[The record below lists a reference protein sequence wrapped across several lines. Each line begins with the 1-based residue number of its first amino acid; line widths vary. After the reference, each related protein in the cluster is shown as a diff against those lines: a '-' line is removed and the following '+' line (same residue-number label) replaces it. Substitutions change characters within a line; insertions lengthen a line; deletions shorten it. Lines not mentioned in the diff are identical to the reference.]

1 MRPHHM
7 LLAALT
13 SVTWG
18 LAFVATKF
26 GLESFS
32 APQLTAIRF
41 LIASIPIL
49 FVARPRI
56 GWGALLLIGAT
67 LFAGQFLLLF
77 FAFEAGLPPGLASV
91 TQQMQVFFTVLL
103 SAIFLRDEPSKRQ
116 RAGMAIAFAGLV
128 LIGFTA
134 GGDLKPIALGLA
146 LSGALSWSVGN
157 VLLKRLPGV
166 PIFPIIVWAS
176 LVPPLPSLAL
186 SSLQGHGSSIFDAM
200 THASWTG
207 IGGAIYLGA
216 AATLVYA
223 IWGNLLQRYPA
234 GAVAPFA
241 LLSPCTGVLASALV
255 FGEIFSPVR
264 YLGMA
269 LILVG
274 LVVIVCPEHR
284 LSRPSRRCAK
294 ANVQC

>member
-1 MRPHHM
+1 M
-7 LLAALT
+7 LLAGLT

-32 APQLTAIRF
+32 APQLTASRF

-77 FAFEAGLPPGLASV
+77 LAFEAGLPPGLASV

-103 SAIFLRDEPSKRQ
+103 SAVFLRDEPSKRQ
-116 RAGMAIAFAGLV
+116 CGGMAIAFVGLA
-128 LIGFTA
+128 LIGFTVGA
-134 GGDLKPIALGLA
+134 DLKPIALGLA
-146 LSGALSWSVGN
+146 LSGALSWGVGN

-176 LVPPLPSLAL
+176 LVPPLPS
-186 SSLQGHGSSIFDAM
+186 
-200 THASWTG
+200 
-207 IGGAIYLGA
+207 
-216 AATLVYA
+216 
-223 IWGNLLQRYPA
+223 
-234 GAVAPFA
+234 
-241 LLSPCTGVLASALV
+241 
-255 FGEIFSPVR
+255 
-264 YLGMA
+264 
-269 LILVG
+269 
-274 LVVIVCPEHR
+274 
-284 LSRPSRRCAK
+284 
-294 ANVQC
+294 NVQC